1 MDRRAQEIVEDVIRS
16 RMAGSEIVQ
25 IHITEGEDHDG
36 DPVLRVMVVFDPA
49 KGRLDPRRMAGL
61 ARHLRSRLGP
71 DGVAPYPV
79 FQFVSKSDAKKL
91 SHAAA

>member
-1 MDRRAQEIVEDVIRS
+1 MDRRAREIVEEVIRS
-16 RMAGSEIVQ
+16 RMAGSEIVE
-25 IHITEGEDHDG
+25 IRSAEGEDHEG

-49 KGRLDPRRMAGL
+49 KGALNSQRMTGL

-71 DGVAPYPV
+71 DGAAPYPV